1 MPKFTYLLKLLVA
14 FNAAI
19 NFDLHIYKICQ
30 FIVTSSLISQTVFSQ
45 VDESSAFRIIKNE
58 HEKIL

>member
-19 NFDLHIYKICQ
+19 NFDLHIHKICQ